1 MSWREE
7 LARREAGLDEEVARL
22 RRQIDELT
30 DQLAAAE
37 LALSRLAITRETM
50 AELLAEDEPTGNGV
64 PGEADVSANIVAAQ
78 PVSGSGRAFG
88 LVLVP
93 QREAGMDASAVLP
106 GDYCDILAILAEAGN
121 GLRAGQVAAELGI
134 TVTDRSKVEALRS
147 KLKRLV
153 TRGWAA
159 QAPSGVFTIAE

>member
-37 LALSRLAITRETM
+37 LALSRPAITRETM

-88 LVLVP
+88 V
-93 QREAGMDASAVLP
+93 AGMDASAVLP

-134 TVTDRSKVEALRS
+134 TATDRSKVEALRS